1 MKEKSYADELKLL
14 EEFKGTRNDWF
25 VKEQKK
31 RGRKATPNEQI
42 EEGSS
47 SQPKK
52 RQKKAAKTLLVD
64 EPEVEAEVEAE
75 AEAEAKAEAET
86 EAEAEAEVNV
96 RVDVRLSPDSQSLLK
111 N

>member
-1 MKEKSYADELKLL
+1 MKEAGYADELKIL

-31 RGRKATPNEQI
+31 RGRKATPKAQI

-52 RQKKAAKTLLVD
+52 RQKKVAKTLLVD
-64 EPEVEAEVEAE
+64 EPDEEEPEPEPEVEVEVE
-75 AEAEAKAEAET
+75 KEAET
-86 EAEAEAEVNV
+86 ETDENVRVNV
-96 RVDVRLSPDSQSLLK
+96 RLSQNSER
-111 N
+111 